1 MANTLGI
8 YDPIF
13 YAQEALVQLEKALG
27 LAGRVHRG
35 YDSSPQQLGSTIQ
48 IRRPGIFVATPM
60 PSAGV
65 NQDLVPDTVTITL
78 DQWHGVRF
86 TLSDKELTY
95 TKEQII
101 TEHIRPAAYA
111 VADKIDQT
119 VAALYADVPWFV
131 DADTGGLVTDWTNS
145 WRVLFDNAVPQ
156 DDLHMMLNGERTSK
170 YLALQAFSQWQG
182 AGEAGVTTQQRG
194 TLGMKYGFEAFSNQ
208 NVQTA
213 PNPAALATVVQLQL
227 NASALRG
234 ATQIVIKDTDAVLVG
249 VITKGDSLV
258 IAGSTQRYAVTANAT
273 AAANLITLNIT
284 PPLVKDY
291 ALNDNV
297 TLRQQTGKSENMGF
311 HRGAFALAMAPL
323 TDAGN
328 QIGARIATAQDP
340 ITNLSLRSS
349 MWYVGDTAQIFVR
362 IDALWGTKTLNPNM
376 AVRLNA

>member
-35 YDSSPQQLGSTIQ
+35 YDSTPQQLGSTIQ

-78 DQWHGVRF
+78 DQWQGVRF

-111 VADKIDQT
+111 VADAIDQS
-119 VAALYADVPWFV
+119 VAALYKDIPWFV
-131 DADTGGLVTDWTNS
+131 DADTGGLVTDWTNA

-182 AGEAGVTTQQRG
+182 AGDAGVTTQQRG

-208 NVQTA
+208 NVQTHTTTTLTVTGTLA
-213 PNPAALATVVQLQL
+213 LSAAA
-227 NASALRG
+227 AKG
-234 ATQIVIKDTDAVLVG
+234 ATQIVLGATTIVG
-249 VITKGDSLV
+249 TVTKGDTLV

-273 AAANLITLNIT
+273 AAANIITLNIT
-284 PPLVKDY
+284 PPLVKAY
-291 ALNDNV
+291 ASSDAV
-297 TLRQQTGKSENMGF
+297 TLRQSTGKTENLGF
-311 HRGAFALAMAPL
+311 HRGAMALAMAPL

-328 QIGARIATAQDP
+328 QLGARIATAQDP

-362 IDALWGTKTLNPNM
+362 IDALWGVKTLNPNM

>member
-13 YAQEALVQLEKALG
+13 YAQEALIQLEKALG

-35 YDSSPQQLGSTIQ
+35 YDSTPQQLGSTIQ

-78 DQWHGVRF
+78 DQWQGVRF

-111 VADKIDQT
+111 VADAIDQS
-119 VAALYADVPWFV
+119 VAALYKDIPWFV
-131 DADTGGLVTDWTNS
+131 DADTGGLVTDWTNA

-182 AGEAGVTTQQRG
+182 AGELGVATQQRG

-208 NVQTA
+208 NVQTHTTTA
-213 PNPAALATVVQLQL
+213 IVATPALTLSA
-227 NASALRG
+227 NAAKG
-234 ATQIVIKDTDAVLVG
+234 ATQIVLAATTLTGTLA
-249 VITKGDSLV
+249 KGDTLV

-273 AAANLITLNIT
+273 ASANLMTVNIT
-284 PPLVKDY
+284 PPLVKAYTAAD
-291 ALNDNV
+291 AV
-297 TLRQQTGKSENMGF
+297 TARQQTGKTENLGF

-328 QIGARIATAQDP
+328 QLGARIATAQDP

-362 IDALWGTKTLNPNM
+362 IDALWGAKTLNPNM